1 MSSGREVAPLA
12 VRSFSFSKTS
22 KKRKRKDAI
31 DGNSMQLLASFLALV
46 LTFTHALPPP
56 PSSLIAPGTVFDFT
70 SKWQLQT
77 CWDSPRVVQGAALQT
92 YSSVHF
98 YLQQRAQNATLHGAA
113 GIVFVTPDNSSAHTA
128 HADHPRT
135 EFRDIST
142 PDWEWPTSQVETTIE
157 TTTSS
162 AVSHRLSATLI
173 VDHVAGGKKPWTI
186 IGQIHGSVDEEIAK
200 VIKLRWTGGLVEARV
215 KVFFLISRVL

>member
-1 MSSGREVAPLA
+1 MCVL
-12 VRSFSFSKTS
+12 RSK
-22 KKRKRKDAI
+22 
-31 DGNSMQLLASFLALV
+31 QLMTSFLALV
-46 LTFTHALPPP
+46 LTFTHALPP

-92 YSSVHF
+92 YSSAHF

-157 TTTSS
+157 TTSSPTS